1 VARAHSERQPEQKK
15 VAIMKKQMHLTGF
28 MVYCPA
34 PHMIMS
40 WVYPREK
47 IRHQWTE
54 IEYWAEIAQTLERGK
69 FDMFFFADGWGGGTN
84 ADNIRFAIQFPA
96 SDPVCL
102 VPYLAALT
110 KNLGFALTMST
121 SFYPPYMLARKLA
134 TLDHI
139 TKGKIGW
146 NIVTSF
152 SPGEARNFG
161 LEKLPSHDERYDIA
175 DEYMEVVRALWNS
188 WEDDA
193 LLMDME
199 NGVFAD
205 PSKIHKIN
213 HVGQH
218 YKVQGPL
225 TVIPS
230 PQRYPYL
237 FQAGQSPRGREF
249 AARHAE
255 AIFAVGTSTKQMRA
269 FCEDI
274 AARAERYGR
283 NPQEVKIIWAA
294 QPTVAET
301 YSEALTRQS
310 EIRAR
315 IPLEASLSLM
325 SGHFNYHFNML
336 DIDKPVGDLQVPGL
350 QSLLQ
355 AYKDTNPNVTLRE
368 VASSYLIGTDSG
380 PLIGTPSQVADHLVY
395 LLEEGGGDGFQIT
408 PSYYAPDFFADLTGM
423 LIPELQKRGVFRKEY
438 TSRSLRAMMNEG
450 GSANA
455 IRAAE

>member
-1 VARAHSERQPEQKK
+1 
-15 VAIMKKQMHLTGF
+15 MNKQMHLTGF
-28 MVYCPA
+28 MLYCPA

-54 IEYWAEIAQTLERGK
+54 IEYWTEIAQTLERGK
-69 FDMFFFADGWGGGTN
+69 MDMFFFADGWGFSSNDATVRYG
-84 ADNIRFAIQFPA
+84 IQFPT

-102 VPYLAALT
+102 VPYMAAVT
-110 KNLGFALTMST
+110 RKLGFAMTMST
-121 SFYPPYMLARKLA
+121 TFYPPYMLARKLS

-139 TKGKIGW
+139 TKGRIGW
-146 NIVTSF
+146 NIVTSA
-152 SPGEARNFG
+152 SSAEAKNFG
-161 LEKLPSHDERYDIA
+161 MENLPPHDERYDRA
-175 DEYMEVVRALWNS
+175 DDYMDVCNKLWNS

-199 NGVFAD
+199 NGIFAD
-205 PSKIHKIN
+205 PSKVHKIN
-213 HVGQH
+213 HVGEH

-230 PQRYPYL
+230 PQRQPYL

-255 AIFAVGTSTKQMRA
+255 CIFAVGTSTRQMRE
-269 FCEDI
+269 FCDDI

-283 NPQEVKIIWAA
+283 DPKEIKIIWAA

-301 YSEALTRQS
+301 QAEAQNRQN

-315 IPLEASLSLM
+315 IPIEASLSLM
-325 SGHFNYHFNML
+325 SGHFNYHFNVL

-350 QSLLQ
+350 QSLLD
-355 AYKDTNPNVTLRE
+355 AYKASNPNVTLRD
-368 VASSYLIGTDSG
+368 VASSYLIGSDTG
-380 PLIGTPSQVADHLVY
+380 PMIGTASQVADHLVY
-395 LLEEGGGDGFQIT
+395 LMEEGGGDGFQIT
-408 PSYYAPDFFADLTGM
+408 PSYYAPDYFRDLSDM

-438 TSRSLRAMMNEG
+438 ATGTLRDRMNEG
-450 GSANA
+450 DAA
-455 IRAAE
+455 RAARAAE

>member
-1 VARAHSERQPEQKK
+1 
-15 VAIMKKQMHLTGF
+15 MNKQMHLTGF

-54 IEYWAEIAQTLERGK
+54 IEYWVEIAQHLERGK

-84 ADNIRFAIQFPA
+84 ADNIRYAIQFPA
-96 SDPVCL
+96 SDPACL
-102 VPYLAALT
+102 VPYLASST
-110 KNLGFALTMST
+110 KNLGFAITMST
-121 SFYPPYMLARKLA
+121 SFYPPYMLSRKLA

-161 LEKLPSHDERYDIA
+161 MESLPAHDERYNIA
-175 DEYMEVVRALWNS
+175 DEYMDVCRKLWHS
-188 WEDDA
+188 WDDDA

-199 NGVFAD
+199 NGIFAD
-205 PSKIHKIN
+205 PAKVHKIN
-213 HVGQH
+213 HVGEH

-230 PQRYPYL
+230 PQRQPYL

-255 AIFAVGTSTKQMRA
+255 CIFASAIGVRQMRA

-283 NPQEVKIIWAA
+283 DPKEIKIIWAA
-294 QPTVAET
+294 QPTIAET
-301 YSEALTRQS
+301 QAEAQTRQN

-315 IPLEASLSLM
+315 IPIEASLSLM

-350 QSLLQ
+350 NSMLDT
-355 AYKDTNPNVTLRE
+355 YKTANPNVTLRDI
-368 VASSYLIGTDSG
+368 ASSYLIGSDSG
-380 PLIGTPSQVADHLVY
+380 PMIGTASHVADHLVY
-395 LLEEGGGDGFQIT
+395 LMEEGGGDGFQIT
-408 PSYYAPDFFADLTGM
+408 PSYYAPDYFKDLSNM
-423 LIPELQKRGVFRKEY
+423 LIPELQRRGVFREDY
-438 TSRSLRAMMNEG
+438 APGTLRERMNEG
-450 GSANA
+450 DSARA
-455 IRAAE
+455 VRAAQ